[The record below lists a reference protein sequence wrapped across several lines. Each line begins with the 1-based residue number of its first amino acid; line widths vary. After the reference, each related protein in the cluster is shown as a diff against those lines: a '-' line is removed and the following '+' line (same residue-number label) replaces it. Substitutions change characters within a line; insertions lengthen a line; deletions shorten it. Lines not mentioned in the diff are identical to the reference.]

1 MANISGIVKSARKI
15 MRQDTGTGSDE
26 LRILQL
32 GWMLFLKIFS
42 DKDQEL
48 ELLQDDYISP
58 IPEELHWK
66 AWASDD
72 EGMTGDELL
81 TFVDQTL
88 FPTLANTD
96 LSTGNKRA
104 LLVHEVFANNY
115 NYMKSGIHLRQVI
128 NKLNEIDFNNSKDK
142 QVFGQIYETFLSELQ
157 SAGTLG
163 EFYTPRA
170 ITELLAELT
179 DPKAGEK
186 VLDPA
191 CGTGGYLTAALEHLK
206 TKAKTVADREAIG
219 HNVTG
224 WEYKPLP
231 YLLGNTNLILHD
243 INTPNIQ
250 YGDSLAK
257 PLTEYR
263 QKDRVDVILANPPFG
278 GVVSNNNENNF
289 PQTYR
294 TKESADLF
302 LILMIH
308 LLKDGGRAAIVLPD
322 GSLTGDGVKERIRQ
336 KLLEDCNLHTIIRL
350 PNSVF
355 QPYASVAT
363 NLLFFTKGEPT
374 QNVWYYQHKLPE
386 GYKAYSK
393 TKPIQLAE
401 FDSLKK
407 WWSNREENEH
417 AWQVDIE
424 TIKAN
429 GFNLDV
435 DNQNITAIEHKS
447 TNEIFHVYNDSTEK
461 IHLLIQEIISKTI
474 CSHKIVE
481 NILQSDISLFKN
493 VEVVKQLRNE
503 ILAEAVQ
510 GKLTLKWRQEN
521 KPSSV
526 EVNDMLRTIE
536 LEKNKLVQ
544 EKIIRKPK
552 ACKAISKNDIPFDLP
567 ESWQWCRL
575 GNAGLIS
582 RGKGPRY
589 DKTSD
594 IKMINQKC
602 VRWFYVDTQ
611 HCKTVDKEWFCSLTK
626 ENLTSPNEI
635 LVNSTGEGTIGR
647 AAIVDGDAVGLPFD
661 SHVLRYR
668 AMVNSKYIVSLIN
681 SEYGQFQV
689 NELKGAKSTKQTEL
703 GVGNLSNMLFPIPTM
718 AEQNEIVKILNDLLG
733 LCDQLEA
740 QITTNQSHADSLMQA
755 VLQEAFSQGSELT
768 EQQVV
773 ANTQGG
779 TSA

>member
-15 MRQDTGTGSDE
+15 MRQDQGTGSDE

-42 DKDQEL
+42 DKDKEL
-48 ELLQDDYISP
+48 ELIQDDYISP
-58 IPEELHWK
+58 IPEKLHWEE
-66 AWASDD
+66 WAGDD
-72 EGMTGDELL
+72 EGMTGDDLL
-81 TFVDQTL
+81 QFVDQTL
-88 FPTLANTD
+88 FPTLANID

-142 QVFGQIYETFLSELQ
+142 HVFGQIYETFLGELQ

-179 DPKAGEK
+179 DPIIGEK

-206 TKAKTVADREAIG
+206 GKAATVAEREALQ
-219 HNVTG
+219 HNVMG

-243 INTPNIQ
+243 INLPNIQ

-263 QKDRVDVILANPPFG
+263 AKDRVDVILANPPFG

-322 GSLTGDGVKERIRQ
+322 GSLTGDGVKERIRK
-336 KLLEDCNLHTIIRL
+336 KLLEDCNLHTVIRL

-363 NLLFFTKGEPT
+363 NLLFFSKGEPT
-374 QNVWYYQHKLPE
+374 KSVWYYEHKLPQ

-401 FDSLKK
+401 FDPLKK
-407 WWSNREENEH
+407 WWTLREASEQ
-417 AWQVDIE
+417 AWQVDIA

-429 GFNLDV
+429 GYNLDIK
-435 DNQNITAIEHKS
+435 NPHQPEP
-447 TNEIFHVYNDSTEK
+447 EK
-461 IHLLIQEIISKTI
+461 QYSSAELLDMLHASFATGDA
-474 CSHKIVE
+474 
-481 NILQSDISLFKN
+481 LLG
-493 VEVVKQLRNE
+493 QLR
-503 ILAEAVQ
+503 
-510 GKLTLKWRQEN
+510 K
-521 KPSSV
+521 
-526 EVNDMLRTIE
+526 E
-536 LEKNKLVQ
+536 LV
-544 EKIIRKPK
+544 
-552 ACKAISKNDIPFDLP
+552 
-567 ESWQWCRL
+567 
-575 GNAGLIS
+575 
-582 RGKGPRY
+582 
-589 DKTSD
+589 
-594 IKMINQKC
+594 
-602 VRWFYVDTQ
+602 
-611 HCKTVDKEWFCSLTK
+611 
-626 ENLTSPNEI
+626 
-635 LVNSTGEGTIGR
+635 
-647 AAIVDGDAVGLPFD
+647 
-661 SHVLRYR
+661 
-668 AMVNSKYIVSLIN
+668 
-681 SEYGQFQV
+681 
-689 NELKGAKSTKQTEL
+689 
-703 GVGNLSNMLFPIPTM
+703 
-718 AEQNEIVKILNDLLG
+718 
-733 LCDQLEA
+733 
-740 QITTNQSHADSLMQA
+740 
-755 VLQEAFSQGSELT
+755 
-768 EQQVV
+768 
-773 ANTQGG
+773 
-779 TSA
+779 